1 MEDLGIPKELL
12 DEAAEMFGGGGF
24 QLVVPP
30 DAEKRRKKGYARW
43 TEIVT
48 VQKAY
53 REAKLTDAGD
63 THMIY
68 AVQCQI
74 MPAGETK
81 NGGRSHTAFNRVN
94 YEAISAG
101 DKEDGQYKMSRG
113 TVGKLRAIAV
123 GAAEIDISTT
133 GLTGEILTALFPLK
147 DVEDHTSPLVNRVL
161 KVSFTDNEN
170 KKYPPGPDAKNQQTI
185 DAWAAVKVPE
195 EEAA

>member
-12 DEAAEMFGGGGF
+12 DEAAEMFGGGF
-24 QLVVPP
+24 QLTVPP

-53 REAKLTDAGD
+53 REAKLTEAGD

-94 YEAISAG
+94 YDAIEAG
-101 DKEDGQYKMSRG
+101 DKENGQYKMSRG
-113 TVGKLRAIAV
+113 AVGKLRGVAL
-123 GAAEIDISTT
+123 AAGIDISTT

-147 DVEDHTSPLVNRVL
+147 DVEDHTSPLAEKVF

-170 KKYPPGPDAKNQQTI
+170 KKWQGNNKQTI
-185 DAWAAVKVPE
+185 DAWAPVKVPE